1 MARLSNENSLAA
13 FAAAYEGGG
22 PRLVVLG
29 QGSFAGRVSTLIKVR
44 PTLLERLGELAA
56 GQQYLLVDVAL
67 QALID
72 HLEKRDPADVLVVKA
87 ANLAATDADHELV
100 RQAKEKKRRLNR
112 GSESSEP
119 IGDR

>member
-1 MARLSNENSLAA
+1 MARLSNETSLAA
-13 FAAAYEGGG
+13 FAAAYEADG

-29 QGSFAGRVSTLIKVR
+29 QGSFAGRVSSLIKVR

-67 QALID
+67 QALIY

-100 RQAKEKKRRLNR
+100 REAKEKKRRLNADPNSR
-112 GSESSEP
+112 EP
-119 IGDR
+119 TSDR